1 MFVTNNVEKK
11 VPDDLIAVPKPPPD
25 VIDLALND
33 LCLDFHN
40 EGADAWPPAPPPRP
54 ARPVPVLLKAG
65 NTKVCHKPYCLAI
78 GFLGLWV

>member
-1 MFVTNNVEKK
+1 MGHNIPPNEWTPVVHWRDRTRQVFVTNNVEKK

-40 EGADAWPPAPPPRP
+40 EGADAWPPAPP
-54 ARPVPVLLKAG
+54 ARFQ
-65 NTKVCHKPYCLAI
+65 CC
-78 GFLGLWV
+78 